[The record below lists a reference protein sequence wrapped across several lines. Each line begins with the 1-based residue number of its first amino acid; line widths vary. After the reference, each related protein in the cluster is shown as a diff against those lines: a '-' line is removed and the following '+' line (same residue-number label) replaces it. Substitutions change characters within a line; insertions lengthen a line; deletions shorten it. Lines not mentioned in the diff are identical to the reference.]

1 AAGLIRLWAASRTA
15 VPVIPGGLLSGAT
28 RLLSL
33 SAAFANSMVWFGLS
47 LLVPLRFQLVL
58 GASATEAGALLTPGI
73 VLGPLTSVAAG
84 QIMARTGQFRFTS
97 VAAGLLQVAGTGL
110 LLLLP
115 AAADRG
121 WILGGYLLA
130 TAGNGCGG

>member
-58 GASATEAGALLTPGI
+58 GATATEAGALLTPGI
-73 VLGPLTSVAAG
+73 VLGPLSSVAAG
-84 QIMARTGQFRFTS
+84 QIMARTGRYGLTS
-97 VAAGLLQVAGTGL
+97 LVAGAFQVIGAAM

-115 AAADRG
+115 PAADRG
-121 WILGGYLLA
+121 
-130 TAGNGCGG
+130 